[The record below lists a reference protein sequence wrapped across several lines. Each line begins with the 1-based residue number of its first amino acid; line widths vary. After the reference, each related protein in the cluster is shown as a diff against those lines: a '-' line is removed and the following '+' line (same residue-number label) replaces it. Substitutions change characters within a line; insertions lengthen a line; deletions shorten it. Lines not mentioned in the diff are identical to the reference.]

1 MMAPTSEP
9 PENNGPK
16 DNLMSELRKY
26 LMLMAILAATVT
38 YVAGLNPPATSP
50 ATRSWW

>member
-1 MMAPTSEP
+1 
-9 PENNGPK
+9 
-16 DNLMSELRKY
+16 MSELRKY